1 MPIRNFKLL
10 MRSVASVLSFFMLIY
25 PFYSFGIEA
34 SAVGREGQRFGK
46 DISSAFEFPTQV
58 GNMID
63 FGDGEFI
70 SPNDLAPKGE
80 GFYVDDPGIEG
91 LGGAYDSAQ
100 SMEGIG
106 LSAQK
111 KLYLDASKSDPETL
125 SGAAYQ
131 IVLRTSD
138 ARKEFPDLTNDPIVH
153 GSGAAA
159 FDEGLLGSFGDCSV
173 ESEVNQTNRPV
184 RVPEPEYCTR
194 VNMPQGEQ
202 SCKIRHDIKIE
213 TDRGDAQETTPVIT
227 VGNAYCYAN
236 GRGGYEVGGS
246 GVTRSRV
253 IDLSPYMG
261 DFCEANPSDRSAS
274 VSVVG
279 ITGVSAHTS
288 AKSCSS
294 SLRTSHVN
302 YSGISCVSGKPQITI
317 TAKHGSGHVY
327 FDMTH
332 INSIRFKL
340 DYTKTVT
347 NIVDDWGPQECIDRA
362 LDRKAAIAD
371 IGRSNKG
378 ALFAYA
384 DPLDRTGGQFG
395 FIKPGGTNAFSGFNS
410 KEVNDNPYDSGFC
423 STTATVTAGAKNN
436 QECINVRDNTGASH
450 PICPG
455 NSLYNQLKP
464 SPIPGIPKAATE
476 VTVDSDC
483 KGFNE
488 GPMDCYED
496 IHGVLQCP
504 HNDGDYLDE
513 CKAFEENP
521 SCSFVNSKC
530 IEGARGEESGHCY
543 AYEDEYDCGF
553 SVDIPTYEKTDS
565 YNCGGPIRCM
575 GADCLDPMQPP
586 SAADDFAK
594 VAALLDAAES
604 MSQDMNCNPDGSGC
618 TVFTGEKNECKTAV
632 GGMVNC
638 CEKPKGISLS
648 EYITVIRA
656 APKFNSAMNSLASA
670 DNPFSA
676 VGKGYQA
683 IAKPVGNSFNAITKP
698 IASHVENI
706 GGAIKGMK
714 DTAMETIDKVAT
726 KALNTVKDAFGK
738 GVASEAGK
746 TASEGIVSQV
756 MNSPAMAYLQ
766 TVMMIYTIYVVATVI
781 VSIIWKCTKE
791 EFELGTQRQLKSCSK
806 VGSYC
811 RKKVLGAC
819 IEKRQSFCCFSSP
832 LSRIMQEQMRPQL
845 GMNFGSAKSPDCSGI
860 PVERFGEIDW
870 DRVNLDEWLGI
881 LKATNNFPATSGLDI
896 ESLTGSGSNFDT
908 GDRLNSL
915 DRNLDRL
922 DGADID
928 KARKEAAKTVPITT
942 GKLVE

>member
-194 VNMPQGEQ
+194 VNMPQGGQ
-202 SCKIRHDIKIE
+202 SCTIRHEIGVFGDTVEDDFTQTGTSRASYNCSELLTVEGRAGTTLCSGSYKSFHISGNTNPYGQPICFTPQMAVFKTSSCAYTHNWTIKI
-213 TDRGDAQETTPVIT
+213 TTGSKKVLKIT
-227 VGNAYCYAN
+227 EDN
-236 GRGGYEVGGS
+236 
-246 GVTRSRV
+246 
-253 IDLSPYMG
+253 
-261 DFCEANPSDRSAS
+261 
-274 VSVVG
+274 
-279 ITGVSAHTS
+279 
-288 AKSCSS
+288 
-294 SLRTSHVN
+294 
-302 YSGISCVSGKPQITI
+302 
-317 TAKHGSGHVY
+317 
-327 FDMTH
+327 
-332 INSIRFKL
+332 
-340 DYTKTVT
+340 
-347 NIVDDWGPQECIDRA
+347 WGPQECIDRA
-362 LDRKAAIAD
+362 LNRKAAIAD

-436 QECINVRDNTGASH
+436 QECINVTDNKGASH